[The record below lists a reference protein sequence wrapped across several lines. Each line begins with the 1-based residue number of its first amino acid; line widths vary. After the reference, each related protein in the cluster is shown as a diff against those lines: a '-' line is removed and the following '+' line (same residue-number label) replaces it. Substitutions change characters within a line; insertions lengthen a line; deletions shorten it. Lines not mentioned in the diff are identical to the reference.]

1 MDFKP
6 VEGVGSPAN
15 PANASQIRSDQI
27 DNYPSK
33 SAIGLGVVHV
43 LLGVIV
49 MVFAWGQPGAGTWYC
64 NPDQNYGGHAF
75 YNESNLFWCLGSLLF
90 MASGS
95 LAIAGGCKKTKKL
108 TIATFVL
115 SILSAIASFGLIVF
129 ASVWIPAFQDQTC
142 SFMYSINV
150 ALVLTMLIVATISAI
165 LAGKML
171 IEIEIGLGIVHVL
184 IGVIA
189 MVFTGVF
196 FYDDYINQVSNGWG
210 WGFCSVLF
218 MASGSLA
225 IAGGCMKTKS
235 LTIATFVLSIVSA
248 IAAFSLLVLSSVFVD
263 NISRTPGAEIH
274 HTRPEVKKVHHDFDK
289 DVGDLLGQDFGSS
302 DFHGQEFD
310 DLAHQAFSNFGKD
323 LSHGPVPLQFRI
335 PYYFGI
341 ALMLLMLLVATLSAI
356 LAGKLVYNYS
366 RDQLKQASLATP
378 VNASPIQ
385 IEKSASNIAIGL
397 GMVHV
402 LIGVIALVFTRV
414 FYHDDYFDYYYSINY
429 SYYYSNRVSNGLG
442 WIFCSVLF
450 MASGSLAIAGGCMKT
465 KSLTIATFVF
475 SIVSAIAAFS
485 LFVFS
490 SVFVD
495 VIATLPIH
503 FRDPYYAGIGLLLI
517 MQIVATISAL
527 QAGKLVYNYTR
538 DQTKQRLS
546 MQELLQN
553 QEAGELSQALA
564 VPHWGTTQ
572 NPQLIM

>member
-1 MDFKP
+1 MDNKP
-6 VEGVGSPAN
+6 TEGVGSPAN
-15 PANASQIRSDQI
+15 PANASQIKSDQI
-27 DNYPSK
+27 DKYRSK
-33 SAIGLGVVHV
+33 SAIGLGVIHV
-43 LLGVIV
+43 LLGATV
-49 MVFAWGQPGAGTWYC
+49 MFLALITIHRPFLDTSSAC
-64 NPDQNYGGHAF
+64 F
-75 YNESNLFWCLGSLLF
+75 GSLFF

-95 LAIAGGCKKTKKL
+95 LAIAGGCKKTKRL
-108 TIATFVL
+108 INATFVL
-115 SILSAIASFGLIVF
+115 SIVSAIASFGLIVF
-129 ASVWIPAFQDQTC
+129 ASVWIAALQDQVG

-150 ALVLTMLIVATISAI
+150 ALALTMLIVATISAI
-165 LAGKML
+165 LAGKLL
-171 IEIEIGLGIVHVL
+171 IEIEVGLGIVHVL

-210 WGFCSVLF
+210 WGFSSVLF

-225 IAGGCMKTKS
+225 IAGGRKKTKS
-235 LTIATFVLSIVSA
+235 LTNATFVLSIASA

-263 NISRTPGAEIH
+263 KISRTPGAEIH
-274 HTRPEVKKVHHDFDK
+274 HTRPEVKKVHDFDK
-289 DVGDLLGQDFGSS
+289 DVGDLLSQDFGSS

-310 DLAHQAFSNFGKD
+310 DLARQAFSNFGKD

-366 RDQLKQASLATP
+366 RDHSMQASLATP

-397 GMVHV
+397 GIVHV

>member
-95 LAIAGGCKKTKKL
+95 LAIAGGCKKTKSL
-108 TIATFVL
+108 INATFVL

-129 ASVWIPAFQDQTC
+129 ASVWIAALQDLDDDRC
-142 SFMYSINV
+142 SGMYYINV

-196 FYDDYINQVSNGWG
+196 FYDDYINQVSNGSG

-225 IAGGCMKTKS
+225 IAGGHKKTKS
-235 LTIATFVLSIVSA
+235 LTIATFVFSIVSA
-248 IAAFSLLVLSSVFVD
+248 IAAFSLLVFSSVFVD
-263 NISRTPGAEIH
+263 VINPLPNKISRIPGAEIH
-274 HTRPEVKKVHHDFDK
+274 HVRP
-289 DVGDLLGQDFGSS
+289 DVDNLPSQASGSS
-302 DFHGQEFD
+302 DILEQDFD
-310 DLAHQAFSNFGKD
+310 DLARQEFSNFGKD
-323 LSHGPVPLQFRI
+323 LSHGPVPLEFRI

-341 ALMLLMLLVATLSAI
+341 ALMLLMLLVATISAI

-378 VNASPIQ
+378 ANASPIQ
-385 IEKSASNIAIGL
+385 SEKSASNIVIGL
-397 GMVHV
+397 GIVHV

-414 FYHDDYFDYYYSINY
+414 FYHDDYYYYYFSINY
-429 SYYYSNRVSNGLG
+429 SYYYFNGTVSNGLV
-442 WIFCSVLF
+442 WALSSVLF
-450 MASGSLAIAGGCMKT
+450 MASGSIGIAGGCRET

-475 SIVSAIAAFS
+475 SIISAIVAFS
-485 LFVFS
+485 LLVFS

-503 FRDPYYAGIGLLLI
+503 FRDPYYLGIGLLLI

-527 QAGKLVYNYTR
+527 QANKLVYNNTR
-538 DQTKQRLS
+538 EQIKQRLS

-553 QEAGELSQALA
+553 QEIA
-564 VPHWGTTQ
+564 
-572 NPQLIM
+572 

>member
-1 MDFKP
+1 MDNKP
-6 VEGVGSPAN
+6 TEGVGSLAN
-15 PANASQIRSDQI
+15 PANASQIKSDQI
-27 DNYPSK
+27 DKYRSK
-33 SAIGLGVVHV
+33 SAIGLGVIHV
-43 LLGVIV
+43 LLGATV
-49 MVFAWGQPGAGTWYC
+49 MFLALVTIHRPFLDTLSAC
-64 NPDQNYGGHAF
+64 F
-75 YNESNLFWCLGSLLF
+75 GSLFF

-95 LAIAGGCKKTKKL
+95 LAIAGGCKKTKSL

-129 ASVWIPAFQDQTC
+129 ASVWIAAFQGFEDPRC
-142 SFMYSINV
+142 IGPYYINI

-171 IEIEIGLGIVHVL
+171 IEIEVGLGIVHVL

-196 FYDDYINQVSNGWG
+196 FYDDYINQVSNRWG
-210 WGFCSVLF
+210 WGFSSVLF
-218 MASGSLA
+218 MSSGSLA
-225 IAGGCMKTKS
+225 IAGGRKKTKS
-235 LTIATFVLSIVSA
+235 LTNATFVLSIVSV

-263 NISRTPGAEIH
+263 KISRTPGAEIH
-274 HTRPEVKKVHHDFDK
+274 HTRPEVKKVHDFDK
-289 DVGDLLGQDFGSS
+289 DVGDLLSQDFGSS
-302 DFHGQEFD
+302 DFLGQDFD
-310 DLAHQAFSNFGKD
+310 DLTRQAFSNFGKD
-323 LSHGPVPLQFRI
+323 LSHGPVPLEFRI

-341 ALMLLMLLVATLSAI
+341 VLMLLMLLVATFSAI

-366 RDQLKQASLATP
+366 RDQLKQASLTTP
-378 VNASPIQ
+378 VNATPIQ

-397 GMVHV
+397 GIVHV

-414 FYHDDYFDYYYSINY
+414 FYHDDYYYYYFSINY
-429 SYYYSNRVSNGLG
+429 SYYYFNGRVSNGLV
-442 WIFCSVLF
+442 WALSSVLF
-450 MASGSLAIAGGCMKT
+450 MASGSIGIAGGCKET

-503 FRDPYYAGIGLLLI
+503 FRDPYYLGIGLLLI

-527 QAGKLVYNYTR
+527 QANKLVYNNTR
-538 DQTKQRLS
+538 EQIKQRLS

-553 QEAGELSQALA
+553 QEIA
-564 VPHWGTTQ
+564 
-572 NPQLIM
+572 

>member
-1 MDFKP
+1 MDNKP
-6 VEGVGSPAN
+6 TEGVGSPAN
-15 PANASQIRSDQI
+15 PANASQIKSDQI
-27 DNYPSK
+27 DKYRSK
-33 SAIGLGVVHV
+33 SAIGLGVIHV
-43 LLGVIV
+43 LLGASV
-49 MVFAWGQPGAGTWYC
+49 MFLALITPGAGTWHCSGSKYDGRHH
-64 NPDQNYGGHAF
+64 PFLDA
-75 YNESNLFWCLGSLLF
+75 SSAFWCFGSLFF

-95 LAIAGGCKKTKKL
+95 LAIAGGCKKTKRL
-108 TIATFVL
+108 INATFVL
-115 SILSAIASFGLIVF
+115 SIVSAIASFGLIVF
-129 ASVWIPAFQDQTC
+129 ASVNVIV
-142 SFMYSINV
+142 INV

-490 SVFVD
+490 SFFVD